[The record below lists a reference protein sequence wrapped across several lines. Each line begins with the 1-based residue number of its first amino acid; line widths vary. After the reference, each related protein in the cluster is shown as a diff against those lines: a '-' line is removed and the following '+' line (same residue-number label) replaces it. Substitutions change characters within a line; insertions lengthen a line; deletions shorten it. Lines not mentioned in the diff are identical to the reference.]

1 MKRFGLLG
9 EHLTH
14 SYSPMIH
21 AELGDYE
28 YKLYEK
34 NPDQLEEFLR
44 KGEFDGLNITI
55 PYKKTVLEYCNSLS
69 FDAKTAGSVNTII
82 KNEDGTLHGDTTDAY
97 GFTYLLAKLRSGG
110 QESRLSLLTSPVQI
124 ANNDKILI
132 LGNGGSSQCVQIVL
146 KDLGVKQIVIVSRDR
161 EDNYDNIS
169 RHSDAAMIINTTPVG
184 MYPNNGISPIKDM
197 TPFKQCRVV
206 IDLIY
211 NPPHTRLLFEAEKC
225 GIPSISGLPMLV
237 AQAKRSAEL
246 FLQSVI
252 PNHKIGEIISKIE
265 RETRNVI
272 LIGMPGSGKTEIGK
286 ALAKKLNREFA
297 DTDAWVEK
305 TAGKP
310 IVNIFNEDSEE
321 AFRKLENQALEE
333 LCKQNGLVI
342 ATGGG
347 VIKREE
353 NRNILRQNGS
363 IIFLNRNIN
372 ELEVSGRPLSES
384 EGVEKL
390 AEERLPIYS
399 AWADFTIKVRG
410 VEDTAESIFQ
420 YWEGMYS

>member
-1 MKRFGLLG
+1 
-9 EHLTH
+9 
-14 SYSPMIH
+14 MIH